1 MWSRN
6 ELLVPTSFRRLR
18 SVEHSQARCQSGAPE
33 NKIHTSESRLLV
45 LTGMRFISLL
55 LPVAVVIV
63 PTVLHFFIKLLVLRV
78 RVRHVKCTRMRF
90 VLVVIPARYHK
101 EHTEI
106 EVMTGSS
113 CNCRLYKCLQLHDL
127 FSVRLERCIVAELC
141 CGGQEVQQHNEHR
154 GGRAVQR
161 PVCI

>member
-1 MWSRN
+1 MTVRGFLSNR
-6 ELLVPTSFRRLR
+6 FLR
-18 SVEHSQARCQSGAPE
+18 IFDVVMGMLDVVTERVARSHQLPP
-33 NKIHTSESRLLV
+33 ITL
-45 LTGMRFISLL
+45 GMRFISLL

-90 VLVVIPARYHK
+90 VLVVI
-101 EHTEI
+101 
-106 EVMTGSS
+106 
-113 CNCRLYKCLQLHDL
+113 QLHDL